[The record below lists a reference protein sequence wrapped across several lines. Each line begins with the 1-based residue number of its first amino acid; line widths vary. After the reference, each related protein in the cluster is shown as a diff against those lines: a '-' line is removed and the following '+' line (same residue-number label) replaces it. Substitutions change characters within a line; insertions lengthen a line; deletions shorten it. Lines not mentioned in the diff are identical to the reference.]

1 MKLTGFLIN
10 FICCTNILMRLRF
23 NKKKLTMS
31 YYFNV
36 KCGNC
41 AINEKVQKVNQREKN
56 REWQQHKA
64 HCEMQ

>member
-10 FICCTNILMRLRF
+10 FICCTNILMRLHF

-41 AINEKVQKVNQREKN
+41 AINEKVQKVNQREK
-56 REWQQHKA
+56 K
-64 HCEMQ
+64 